1 MKRPLLLLA
10 CLPLLGGAALFE
22 HYALSRQRLQFRVD
36 AAATH
41 GAHALAK
48 GRSIEAEVRKRLAE
62 IPVLRAGDRVE
73 VETPPVTGRFRGWT
87 NAVRV
92 RVGQAWSPPL
102 VPRRLADRLP
112 IDVAATAVA
121 VPPGPG
127 HPEPVALRV
136 E

>member
-1 MKRPLLLLA
+1 MA
-10 CLPLLGGAALFE
+10 CLPLLGAAALFE
-22 HYALSRQRLQFRVD
+22 HWALSRQRLQFRVD
-36 AAATH
+36 AAA
-41 GAHALAK
+41 AHAANALAES
-48 GRSIEAEVRKRLAE
+48 RSIDAEVRRRLAE
-62 IPVLRAGDRVE
+62 VPVLRPGDRVGIE
-73 VETPPVTGRFRGWT
+73 SPPAGGRFRGWT

-102 VPRRLADRLP
+102 IPRELADRLP
-112 IDVAATAVA
+112 IDVSATAVA